1 MICRVNIN
9 QRIKGNYMTTA
20 VIVGLVALVGGFV
33 FGVLFERRNS
43 KKVEAALKVAEAAL
57 AKAGVKV

>member
-1 MICRVNIN
+1 
-9 QRIKGNYMTTA
+9 MTT

-43 KKVEAALKVAEAAL
+43 KKVEAALALAQAAL
-57 AKAGVKV
+57 TKAGIKV